1 MTQQQKTVELPDGTD
16 FVWYMAPLTI
26 AQRNRA
32 QKLAGSDDA
41 MAFSLQLLQMVAKDE
56 NNQPLF
62 GPGDMADL
70 RNALPAK
77 LVDEILLAML
87 GTDKPEEEDEGRS
100 CGPKTLK
107 EALKKDNELRFKLL
121 LGRKAALERV
131 RQLEE
136 EMTYEELLLW
146 QAHF

>member
-87 GTDKPEEEDEGRS
+87 GTDKPEEEDE
-100 CGPKTLK
+100 
-107 EALKKDNELRFKLL
+107 
-121 LGRKAALERV
+121 
-131 RQLEE
+131 EE
-136 EMTYEELLLW
+136 EAVDPKPSRRRSRKTTS
-146 QAHF
+146 